1 MSKSE
6 SHSPATLFG
15 TVFFGLSIVFL
26 GLIFVYVLLVAY
38 SRAKETRSWDK
49 VSAKILK
56 VEIFESRPTPNSPV
70 QFTPVVEYEYRYK
83 NTNYLGTSIKR
94 VNGPSSDRGRAE
106 KKIKPYSKNE
116 EVNCWVN
123 PDNPNQ
129 VLLKHGT
136 LAPLYTIW
144 FPGLF
149 VIAGL
154 GIIVNAVKRF
164 TASRKAE

>member
-1 MSKSE
+1 MK
-6 SHSPATLFG
+6 
-15 TVFFGLSIVFL
+15 
-26 GLIFVYVLLVAY
+26 
-38 SRAKETRSWDK
+38 K
-49 VSAKILK
+49 
-56 VEIFESRPTPNSPV
+56 
-70 QFTPVVEYEYRYK
+70 
-83 NTNYLGTSIKR
+83 KR
-94 VNGPSSDRGRAE
+94 QPEKLWAE
-106 KKIKPYSKNE
+106 KKIKPYSKNA

-123 PDNPNQ
+123 PENPNQ